1 MSDRIFELGS
11 TFFAVIC
18 CAAAIKLADDYLDYE
33 LDYRGKRGN
42 WAEKLG
48 KSTMYYAM
56 ICMVVAAAIHTQI
69 SVSLFF
75 SSYIVG
81 MFNDMEKQFPSRLS
95 GLQESLVLLLL
106 GGLLLGWQVMFFSLP
121 LVFSVQ
127 LIDDCIDLSSDMLA
141 GFRNLAHRYGIF
153 ECLLLALL
161 GLFIAWFVNDD
172 MFFPVCLAIIVFYT
186 VDYCCQGGRKHW

>member
-11 TFFAVIC
+11 VFLAVIC

-33 LDYRGKRGN
+33 LDYQVKRGN
-42 WAEKLG
+42 WAEKFG

-56 ICMVVAAAIHTQI
+56 LCMLIAAAVHIQI

-81 MFNDMEKQFPSRLS
+81 MFNDMEKQFPSKLN
-95 GLQESLVLLLL
+95 GLQESLLILLL
-106 GGLLLGWQVMFFSLP
+106 GGLLVGWQVMFFSLP

-127 LIDDCIDLSSDMLA
+127 LIDDCIDLRSDALA
-141 GFRNLAHRYGIF
+141 GFRNLAYRYGVF
-153 ECLLLALL
+153 ECLLLTLL
-161 GLFIAWFVNDD
+161 GLLIAWFVNDYL
-172 MFFPVCLAIIVFYT
+172 FFPVILAIGVFYAA
-186 VDYCCQGGRKHW
+186 DYCCQGGRKHW